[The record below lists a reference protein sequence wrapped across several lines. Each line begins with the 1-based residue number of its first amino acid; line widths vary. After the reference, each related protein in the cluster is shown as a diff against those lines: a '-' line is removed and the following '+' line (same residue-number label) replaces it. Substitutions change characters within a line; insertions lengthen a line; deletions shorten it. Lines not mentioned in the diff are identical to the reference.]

1 MKKISVL
8 ILALLLSLSLF
19 AGCKTTEVTEEN
31 VAELFKPSL
40 ECYLYF
46 EGTALAELE
55 RDDNGNLV
63 YYQDEGEMEQCRVVN
78 YDDAEDLFSDM
89 EKYMTEKIRKT
100 VAYDRMFKSDGSDL
114 YVTLFGAGGFSYDL
128 NSIKLLKYED
138 GKYYITVD
146 ALSSG
151 DSLYPELFVTTL
163 KDGILRIEEVEPQ
176 SESSFMYDADKDGAD
191 RNFISNF
198 DKIYSR

>member
-1 MKKISVL
+1 MKKISAL

-19 AGCKTTEVTEEN
+19 AGCKKTEVTEEN
-31 VAELFKPSL
+31 VAELFMPSL
-40 ECYLYF
+40 ECYFYF

-55 RDDNGNLV
+55 RDGNGNLV

-78 YDDAEDLFSDM
+78 YDNAEDLFSDM
-89 EKYMTEKIRKT
+89 EKYMTEKVRKT
-100 VAYDRMFKSDGSDL
+100 VAFDRMFESDGRDL
-114 YVTLFGAGGFSYDL
+114 YITLFGAGGNSCDL

-146 ALSSG
+146 IINSG
-151 DSLYPELFVTTL
+151 DCIYPTLFVTAL

-176 SESSFMYDADKDGAD
+176 IEASVMYDGDEDGAD
-191 RNFISNF
+191 RNFISSF
-198 DKIYSR
+198 GKIYP